1 MDSFTTIKP
10 THIPTDAEGGGTSGS
25 GGYCV
30 IFAKDIPADKEGG
43 GTSGSCGYCVVFNKD
58 VPADYEGGGTSGS
71 GGFGLKPIIR
81 SMITYVHAYDYEYAY
96 HNATHRIHITYVNP

>member
-30 IFAKDIPADKEGG
+30 IFAKEKEIPADQ
-43 GTSGSCGYCVVFNKD
+43 
-58 VPADYEGGGTSGS
+58 EGGGTSGS
-71 GGFGLKPIIR
+71 GGYCVVFNKDIPAEFEGGVAFESIGADTR
-81 SMITYVHAYDYEYAY
+81 DHR
-96 HNATHRIHITYVNP
+96 ATTRYKAVGSLEA